1 MHVRFLME
9 HSGSYSQLG
18 RFIVQFQHAE
28 AALTELL
35 VLMADADDE
44 AVRIL
49 VNELEYSQ
57 RVKTT
62 DVMFARFIDVRRN
75 IDQST
80 KQEFHRLMVE
90 LLSLGERRNEMVHSQ
105 YWDWK
110 NVEGSL
116 GLLRQNSGLK
126 ASQGRRDVQ
135 EEELL
140 PHAFEKD
147 FERLSQ
153 TLHNL
158 ESFRLKVI
166 DWLHPDVA
174 A

>member
-1 MHVRFLME
+1 MGRSE
-9 HSGSYSQLG
+9 SYGQLG

-35 VLMADADDE
+35 VLMAGADDE

-62 DVMFARFIDVRRN
+62 DVMFAWFINVRN
-75 IDQST
+75 ADETVKS
-80 KQEFHRLMVE
+80 EFHRLMVE
-90 LLSLGERRNEMVHSQ
+90 LLSLGERRNEMVHSR
-105 YWDWK
+105 YWDWR
-110 NVEGSL
+110 NVEGSM
-116 GLLRQNSGLK
+116 GLLRQSSKLR
-126 ASQGRRDVQ
+126 ASQGTRSEQ

-140 PHAFEKD
+140 PQAFDKD
-147 FERLSQ
+147 FERLSRALQ
-153 TLHNL
+153 NL
-158 ESFRLKVI
+158 EGFRRRVI
-166 DWLHPDVA
+166 DWLYPDVA

>member
-1 MHVRFLME
+1 ME
-9 HSGSYSQLG
+9 RSESYSQLG
-18 RFIVQFQHAE
+18 QFIVQFQHAE

-35 VLMADADDE
+35 VLMAGADDE
-44 AVRIL
+44 VVRIL

-62 DVMFARFIDVRRN
+62 DVMFARFIDVRRDT
-75 IDQST
+75 DQPA

-90 LLSLGERRNEMVHSQ
+90 LLSLGERRNEIVHSR

-110 NVEGSL
+110 DVEGSM
-116 GLLRQNSGLK
+116 GLLRQNSKLK
-126 ASQGRRDVQ
+126 ASRGTRDEQ

-140 PHAFEKD
+140 PQAFEKD

-153 TLHNL
+153 ALQCL
-158 ESFRLKVI
+158 ESFRLRVI
-166 DWLHPDVA
+166 DWMYPDVA
-174 A
+174 V